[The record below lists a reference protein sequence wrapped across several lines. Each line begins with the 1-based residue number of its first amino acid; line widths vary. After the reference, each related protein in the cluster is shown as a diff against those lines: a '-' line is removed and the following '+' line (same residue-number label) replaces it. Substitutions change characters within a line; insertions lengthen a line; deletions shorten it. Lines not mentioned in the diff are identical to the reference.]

1 MPKPVISDSC
11 IACGTCEALCPE
23 VFKVSEINGRMI
35 AHVLEADYDA
45 YASKI
50 DECISVCAVQAI
62 SKE

>member
-1 MPKPVISDSC
+1 MSKPVVNDSC

-23 VFKVSEINGRMI
+23 IFKVSEIDGKMI

-45 YASKI
+45 LDAKI
-50 DECISVCAVQAI
+50 DECISACPVQCI